1 MFMKKLIAGFVV
13 IILFLF
19 ISICV
24 VVSFDESYVNNLE
37 KEILKNTSLKNIIYV
52 NKYDNNYIVIDKEQ
66 VYLFNSNYEEIYKVK
81 ESMLHENKNDYEIV
95 YRDDTIMYMDN
106 YMDNEGVIFKYYDIY
121 TYELVDELMV
131 GGS

>member
-1 MFMKKLIAGFVV
+1 MKKLIAGFVV

-81 ESMLHENKNDYEIV
+81 ESMLHENKNDYDLV
-95 YRDDTIMYMDN
+95 YRDNTIMYMDN
-106 YMDNEGVIFKYYDIY
+106 YKSKEGIIFKYYDLY
-121 TYELVDELMV
+121 TYELIDEIVV
-131 GGS
+131 GGN

>member
-1 MFMKKLIAGFVV
+1 MKKLIAGFVV

-52 NKYDNNYIVIDKEQ
+52 NKCDNNYIVIDKEQ

-81 ESMLHENKNDYEIV
+81 ESMLHENKNDYDLV
-95 YRDDTIMYMDN
+95 YRDNTIMYMDN
-106 YMDNEGVIFKYYDIY
+106 YKSKEGIIFKYYDLY
-121 TYELVDELMV
+121 TYELIDEIVV
-131 GGS
+131 GGN